1 MVSKIDFIYDV
12 DRSKKQQLIGA
23 KQTTLNGEEVKRQEY
38 YVGLK
43 LDINDI
49 LLNNSIKSYLGIHS
63 SDIFMAKYNALKASG
78 IIYFPQTG
86 KYEFLEETDIVIDYE
101 ETTPVEE
108 TLKNALITQQISEE
122 ELAEVE
128 NKDLSY
134 SRTRISSK

>member
-23 KQTTLNGEEVKRQEY
+23 KQTTINGEEVKRQEY

-63 SDIFMAKYNALKASG
+63 SDIFMAKYNALRASG

-108 TLKNALITQQISEE
+108 TLKNALINQQKPEE
-122 ELAEVE
+122 DFTEEE

>member
-12 DRSKKQQLIGA
+12 DGSKKQQLIGA
-23 KQTTLNGEEVKRQEY
+23 KQTTINGEEVKRQEY

-63 SDIFMAKYNALKASG
+63 SDIFMAKYNALRASG

-108 TLKNALITQQISEE
+108 TLKTALITQQISEE

>member
-23 KQTTLNGEEVKRQEY
+23 KQTTINGEEVKRQEY

-49 LLNNSIKSYLGIHS
+49 LTNKTIKQFLGINNIQ
-63 SDIFMAKYNALKASG
+63 IFMARYKALRANG

-86 KYEFLEETDIVIDYE
+86 KIEFLEECDIVIDYQE
-101 ETTPVEE
+101 DIMVEDI
-108 TLKNALITQQISEE
+108 LKNALITHQILEE
-122 ELAEVE
+122 EFDETE
-128 NKDLSY
+128 KRDLSY

>member
-23 KQTTLNGEEVKRQEY
+23 KQTTINGEEVKRQEY

>member
-23 KQTTLNGEEVKRQEY
+23 KQTTINGDEVKRQEY

-63 SDIFMAKYNALKASG
+63 SDIFMAKYNALRASG

>member
-23 KQTTLNGEEVKRQEY
+23 KQTTINGEEVKRQEY

-63 SDIFMAKYNALKASG
+63 SDIFMAKYNALRASG

-108 TLKNALITQQISEE
+108 TLKTALITQQISEE

>member
-1 MVSKIDFIYDV
+1 MVSKIDFIYDIGK
-12 DRSKKQQLIGA
+12 SKKQQLIGA
-23 KQTTLNGEEVKRQEY
+23 KQTTINGDEVKRQEY

-63 SDIFMAKYNALKASG
+63 SDIFMAKYNALRASG

-108 TLKNALITQQISEE
+108 TLKTALITQQISEE

>member
-23 KQTTLNGEEVKRQEY
+23 KQTTINGEEVKRQEY

-63 SDIFMAKYNALKASG
+63 SDIFMAKYNALRASG

>member
-23 KQTTLNGEEVKRQEY
+23 KQTTINGDEVKRQEY

-63 SDIFMAKYNALKASG
+63 SDIFMAKYNALRASG

-108 TLKNALITQQISEE
+108 TLKTALITQQISEE

>member
-23 KQTTLNGEEVKRQEY
+23 KQTTINGEEVKRQEY

-49 LLNNSIKSYLGIHS
+49 LLNNSIKSCLGIHS
-63 SDIFMAKYNALKASG
+63 SDIFMTKYNALRASG

>member
-23 KQTTLNGEEVKRQEY
+23 KQTTINGDEVKRQEY

-63 SDIFMAKYNALKASG
+63 SDIFMAKYNALRASG

-86 KYEFLEETDIVIDYE
+86 KYEFLEETDIVIDYK

-108 TLKNALITQQISEE
+108 TLKTALITQQISEE